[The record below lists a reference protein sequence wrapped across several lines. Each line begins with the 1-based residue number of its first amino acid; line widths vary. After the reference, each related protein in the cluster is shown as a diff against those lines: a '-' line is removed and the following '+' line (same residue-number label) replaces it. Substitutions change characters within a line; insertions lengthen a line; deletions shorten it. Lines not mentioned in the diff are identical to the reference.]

1 MEVYNQMS
9 NWFSS
14 GNRYYIILEIVSLY
28 MGIPAAKARR
38 DGEGQGWWITV
49 CLCQTLVRPWA
60 EIHSY
65 TQLDKG
71 SISKPL
77 NMILS
82 WSDSSTKLLLVG
94 RNEVTWYKQ
103 NMQSLRWHTNT
114 EHFQTFL
121 FYSFALTFWCR
132 NESTIALT

>member
-103 NMQSLRWHTNT
+103 RKRLGKREVRDEDFKAFPRVTVPPKTQ
-114 EHFQTFL
+114 Q
-121 FYSFALTFWCR
+121 
-132 NESTIALT
+132 